1 MTEDPA
7 ENDHEAAPPS
17 PEREGANSFRGG
29 LVLLGFT
36 GLAFVLQGISSV
48 YRALATDSF
57 ESGVA
62 HLGGSTGSQLAAEN
76 PELAAYVSH
85 LQANGGALAALVGL
99 AVLVLV
105 WYGVR
110 EGKRWAW
117 GTAVALPLAYVAVL
131 VPLHLASGFH
141 YATLEHLGPVLVG
154 TPILLAGAVLA
165 YRGLPESGTVSKR
178 PTQEG
183 AR

>member
-1 MTEDPA
+1 MTEDAA
-7 ENDHEAAPPS
+7 ENAREGATPS
-17 PEREGANSFRGG
+17 PERDGSTSFRGG
-29 LVLLGFT
+29 LLLLAIT

-62 HLGGSTGSQLAAEN
+62 HLDGATGSQLAAQN
-76 PELAAYVSH
+76 PELAAYLSH

-110 EGKRWAW
+110 QGRRWAW
-117 GTAVALPLAYVAVL
+117 GTAVVLPLIYVAVL

-141 YATLEHLGPVLVG
+141 YATLEHLGPVLLG
-154 TPILLAGAVLA
+154 TPILLAGAILA
-165 YRGLPESGTVSKR
+165 YRGLPEAGTGSKHLTR
-178 PTQEG
+178 EG